1 MLAQLGL
8 LEQQWFQKFQPLRGN
23 YFVTFPEDEFVKED
37 EETGRLYILADIYK
51 IDNDSTTA
59 YKLKET
65 EITPAIE
72 KMISDEV
79 NRLLLEGIE
88 FDKSDKEV

>member
-1 MLAQLGL
+1 MVKKELSKDERPGFRLG
-8 LEQQWFQKFQPLRGN
+8 E
-23 YFVTFPEDEFVKED
+23 YFITFPEDEFVKEE
-37 EETGRLYILADIYK
+37 EETGKLYIMADIYK
-51 IDNDSTTA
+51 IDNDKTTA
-59 YKLKET
+59 YKLNES

>member
-1 MLAQLGL
+1 MVKKELSKDERPGFRLGD
-8 LEQQWFQKFQPLRGN
+8 
-23 YFVTFPEDEFVKED
+23 YFVTFPDDEFVKED

-51 IDNDSTTA
+51 MDSEKTTA

-72 KMISDEV
+72 RMISDEV
-79 NRLLLEGIE
+79 NRLLLEGVD
-88 FDKSDKEV
+88 FDKSEKEV

>member
-1 MLAQLGL
+1 MKLKDLKKDERPG
-8 LEQQWFQKFQPLRGN
+8 FRIGN
-23 YFVTFPEDEFVKED
+23 YFVTFPDDEFVKED
-37 EETGRLYILADIYK
+37 EETGRLYILTDIYR

-59 YKLKET
+59 YKLQES

-72 KMISDEV
+72 MMISNEV

>member
-1 MLAQLGL
+1 MDIKDIKKDDRPGFRL
-8 LEQQWFQKFQPLRGN
+8 GN
-23 YFVTFPEDEFVKED
+23 YFVTFPDEEFVKED
-37 EETGRLYILADIYK
+37 EETGRLYILTDIYR
-51 IDNDSTTA
+51 IDSDSTTA
-59 YKLKET
+59 YKLKDT

>member
-1 MLAQLGL
+1 MNIKDIKKDERPGFRL
-8 LEQQWFQKFQPLRGN
+8 GN

-37 EETGRLYILADIYK
+37 EENGRLYILADIYR

-59 YKLKET
+59 YKLNES

>member
-1 MLAQLGL
+1 MNIKDIKKDERPG
-8 LEQQWFQKFQPLRGN
+8 FRMGN
-23 YFVTFPEDEFVKED
+23 YFVTFPDDEFIKED
-37 EETGRLYILADIYK
+37 AETGRLYILTDIYRM
-51 IDNDSTTA
+51 DNEKTSA
-59 YKLKET
+59 YKLKDE
-65 EITPAIE
+65 EVTPAIE

>member
-1 MLAQLGL
+1 MDIKDIKKDERPG
-8 LEQQWFQKFQPLRGN
+8 FRMGD
-23 YFVTFPEDEFVKED
+23 YFVTFPDDEFVKED
-37 EETGRLYILADIYK
+37 EETGRLYILADIYR
-51 IDNDSTTA
+51 IDNDKTTA
-59 YKLKET
+59 YKLKDT